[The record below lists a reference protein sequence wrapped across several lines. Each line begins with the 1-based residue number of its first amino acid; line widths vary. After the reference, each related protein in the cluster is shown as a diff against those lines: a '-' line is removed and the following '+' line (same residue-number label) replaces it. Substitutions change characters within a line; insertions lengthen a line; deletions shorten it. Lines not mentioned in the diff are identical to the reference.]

1 MLSLISALRRKG
13 VLCINKRNRD
23 YILRYNPRRFY
34 PLVDDKLRTKQ
45 LAQENNIAVPDL
57 YGVIEVE
64 GQVRTLKK
72 ILRDRPGFVVKPAHG
87 SGGEGILVID
97 DCVNGKFRQ
106 PDGSIIDED
115 ELQHHVFSILSGLYS
130 LGGQPDK
137 AFIEYRVVFDPTFEH
152 ISYLGVPDIRIVVFL
167 GVPVMS
173 MVRLPTRISEGKAN
187 LHKGAVGV
195 GVDIATGRTLAGVL
209 GNSTITEHPDTA
221 QPVTGVAVPG
231 WDDLLQLACR
241 CHAITSLGYLGVDI
255 VLDRT
260 KGPLILELNAR
271 PGLNI
276 QIANNDGLLPRLE
289 LVEHE
294 HAKLQT
300 VVERV
305 AFARENFAVESR
317 ARKTAAAIR
326 RKPQLSL

>member
-1 MLSLISALRRKG
+1 MFTLISALRRKG
-13 VLCINKRNRD
+13 VLCINRRNRD
-23 YILRYNPRRFY
+23 YVLRYNPRRFY
-34 PLVDDKLRTKQ
+34 PLVDDTLRTKQ
-45 LAQENNIAVPDL
+45 LAQDNNIAVPDL

-64 GQVRTLKK
+64 CQVRTLKP
-72 ILRDRPGFVVKPAHG
+72 ILRNRSGFVVKPAHG

-97 DCVNGKFRQ
+97 DRVNGKYRQ
-106 PDGSIIDED
+106 PDGLIIDED

-137 AFIEYRVVFDPTFEH
+137 AFIEYRVEFDPTFEH

-173 MVRLPTRISEGKAN
+173 MVRLPTRMSEGKAN

-195 GVDIATGRTLAGVL
+195 GVDIATGKTLAGVL
-209 GNSTITEHPDTA
+209 GNSVITNHPDTA
-221 QPVTGVAVPG
+221 HPVTGVEVPG
-231 WDDLLQLACR
+231 WDDLLELACR
-241 CHAITSLGYLGVDI
+241 CHTITQLGYLGVDI

-276 QIANNDGLLPRLE
+276 QIANNDGLLPRLQ
-289 LVEHE
+289 LVERE
-294 HAKLQT
+294 HAKLKT
-300 VVERV
+300 VAERV
-305 AFARENFAVESR
+305 VFAREKFGGEG
-317 ARKTAAAIR
+317 R
-326 RKPQLSL
+326 RRE